1 MRKKSIAI
9 FISMIFLSVFWFP
22 NEVSADT
29 DNTLDFSIQ
38 EINENNSVTLE
49 YLNESNTIDQITVS
63 KIPTYS
69 LLRIKNSTYTIKHT
83 SNGFYSASFK
93 IDVSSNKVTRAHSSS
108 VSMYIGSLSN
118 TTLTR
123 PSSNQGR
130 LSFNQNLLISNL
142 NRQITAT
149 VNSDKISISV
159 N

>member
-22 NEVSADT
+22 NEVSANT

-38 EINENNSVTLE
+38 EINEDNSVTLE

-93 IDVSSNKVTRAHSSS
+93 IDVSSNKVTRVHSSS